1 MAWWQTYFDEDY
13 LRMYGPAL
21 TPERSDQE
29 TEGVIA
35 LLDLPPG
42 ATILDLCCGQGRHS
56 VRLAQR
62 GYRVF
67 GLDYSE
73 TLLAEARCAASERGI
88 KVELVQGDMREI
100 PWREQFDAVINLFT
114 AFGYFDEE
122 LENQRVLDGVYRALK
137 PGGKFLIDITHRDW
151 LVQVFQARDWTDIDG
166 TLVWEERRFDPI
178 AGTNSSTRWWQ
189 TEEGVRSHSHT
200 VRIYTATELRAMIQ
214 AAGLMPVAYYGG
226 LDSSDFRHDSRRLV
240 ILAQRQ
246 IR

>member
-1 MAWWQTYFDEDY
+1 VAWWETYFNEDY
-13 LRMYGPAL
+13 VRMYGSAL

-42 ATILDLCCGQGRHS
+42 AAILDLCCGQGRHS

-73 TLLAEARCAASERGI
+73 TLLAEARCMASETG
-88 KVELVQGDMREI
+88 VEVKLVRGDMREI

-114 AFGYFDEE
+114 AFGYFAEE
-122 LENQRVLDGVYRALK
+122 SENQHVLNGVYRALK
-137 PGGKFLIDITHRDW
+137 PGGKFLIEIAHRDW
-151 LVQVFQARDWTDIDG
+151 LVQVFQARDWADIDG
-166 TLVWEERRFDPI
+166 TLVWEEREFDPV
-178 AGTNSSTRWWQ
+178 AGTNTSTRWWQ
-189 TEEGVRSHSHT
+189 ADEAVRSHSHT
-200 VRIYTATELRAMIQ
+200 VRIYTATELRAMIRE
-214 AAGLMPVAYYGG
+214 AGLVPVAYYGG
-226 LDSSDFRHDSRRLV
+226 LDGSDFRRNSRRLV

-246 IR
+246 AG